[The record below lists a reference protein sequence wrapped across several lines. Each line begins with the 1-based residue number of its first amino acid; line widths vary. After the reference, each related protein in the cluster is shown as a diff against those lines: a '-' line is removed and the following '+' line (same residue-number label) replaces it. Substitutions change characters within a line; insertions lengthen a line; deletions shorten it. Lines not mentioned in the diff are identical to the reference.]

1 MAVVRHPAIEVDRVS
16 LCYRV
21 PHDKVGSIKE
31 YAIRRLKRNLAFTDF
46 WALRDVSFDVAPG
59 EVFGIVGRNG
69 AGKTT
74 LLKIIARVLRP
85 TDGRVVVRGL
95 TAPLLGLGA
104 GFNDELSGSENIFLS
119 GATLGFSFR
128 DMQARFDRIVDFA
141 GLDEFIDAPLRT
153 YSTGMRARLGF
164 AIATDVEPDVLLLDE
179 IMSVGDEEFRR
190 RCKTRIE
197 AFRRAGAT
205 VVLVSHGL
213 EMVSNLCDRALFL
226 DRGATKAIG
235 PTERIIS
242 DYTATIL
249 QPGPSGASRS
259 ESDQG

>member
-1 MAVVRHPAIEVDRVS
+1 MTADPHISIEVERVS

-21 PHDKVGSIKE
+21 PHEKVGSIKE
-31 YAIRRLKRNLAFTDF
+31 YAIRRLKRSLTITDF
-46 WALRDVSFDVAPG
+46 WALKEVSFTVPSS

-74 LLKIIARVLRP
+74 LLKVIARVLRP
-85 TDGRVVVRGL
+85 TGGRVVVRGL

-104 GFNDELSGSENIFLS
+104 GFNDELTGRENIFLS
-119 GATLGFSFR
+119 GATLGFPSR
-128 DMQARFDRIVDFA
+128 DMQARYNRIVDFA
-141 GLDEFIDAPLRT
+141 GLAEFIDAPLRT

-190 RCKTRIE
+190 RCTSRIE
-197 AFRRAGAT
+197 KFRANGAT

-213 EMVSNLCDRALFL
+213 ETVRALCDRALFL
-226 DRGATKAIG
+226 DRGEMKMIG
-235 PTERIIS
+235 PTE
-242 DYTATIL
+242 DVVTEYTRTVLEPEVGRA
-249 QPGPSGASRS
+249 SG
-259 ESDQG
+259 

>member
-1 MAVVRHPAIEVDRVS
+1 MAALPTPAPAIEVDRVS

-21 PHDKVGSIKE
+21 PHEKVSSIKE
-31 YAIRRLKRNLAFTDF
+31 YAIRRLKRNLVFSDF
-46 WALRDVSFDVAPG
+46 WALREVSFDVPPG

-74 LLKIIARVLRP
+74 LLKVIARVLRP
-85 TDGRVVVRGL
+85 TSGRVVVRGL

-104 GFNDELSGSENIFLS
+104 GFNDELTGGENIFLS
-119 GATLGFSFR
+119 GATLGFSSR
-128 DMQARFDRIVDFA
+128 DMQSRFGRIVDFA
-141 GLDEFIDAPLRT
+141 GLGEFINAPLRT

-164 AIATDVEPDVLLLDE
+164 AIATDVRPQVLLLDE

-197 AFRRAGAT
+197 SFRRGGAT

-213 EMVSNLCDRALFL
+213 EMVAALCDRALFL
-226 DRGATKAIG
+226 DRGVMKTVG
-235 PTERIIS
+235 PTEQVIS
-242 DYTATIL
+242 DYTTTV
-249 QPGPSGASRS
+249 SG
-259 ESDQG
+259 Q